1 MLRSFGMYVERYSD
15 ADRREAIAAR
25 VFSVVDYA
33 FGALYV
39 LIGIEIVLE
48 LFGARD
54 QNAFKRFL
62 DSLTGPFLEP
72 FVGLLPTLRFGRSEL
87 ELSFLAALAL
97 YALVHYGLR
106 RLLLLVVR
114 PRERV

>member
-1 MLRSFGMYVERYSD
+1 MYVERLSD
-15 ADRREAIAAR
+15 PDRREVIAAR

-48 LFGARD
+48 LFAARD
-54 QNAFKRFL
+54 QNAFKQFL
-62 DSLTGPFLEP
+62 DTLTAPFLGP
-72 FVGLLPTLRFGRSEL
+72 FVGLLPTIHFGRSEL
-87 ELSFLAALAL
+87 ELSFLAALVL

-106 RLLLLVVR
+106 RLLLLLVR

>member
-1 MLRSFGMYVERYSD
+1 MYIERRYPSSSSP
-15 ADRREAIAAR
+15 DRREALAAR
-25 VFSVVDYA
+25 AFSVVDYA

-54 QNAFKRFL
+54 QNAFKQFL
-62 DSLTGPFLEP
+62 DTVTGPFLKP
-72 FVGLLPTLRFGRSEL
+72 FVGLLPTMTFGRSEV
-87 ELSFLAALAL
+87 ELSFVAALLL

-106 RLLLLVVR
+106 RLLLLIVR